1 VEAAFYNDLDASWQH
16 AWEQLV
22 CGVNDRHH
30 GFHTIQ
36 TATVDRYGLPQVRTV
51 ILRAVEPS
59 ETTLRFHTD
68 LRADKIRELQVQPTV
83 AVHAYH
89 ARGKLQLRLRGR
101 AQVHANDDVA
111 AQAWA
116 ASRPMSRTCYRMNP
130 GPGTPLTGPDAYQ
143 PGDAVD
149 ATGQDADIGYAHFCV
164 VVLHIDT
171 VEWLYLAAA
180 GHRRARWTRHNAAW
194 TGQWLAP

>member
-1 VEAAFYNDLDASWQH
+1 MEAAFYNDLDASWAH

-22 CGVNDRHH
+22 AGVNDRHH

-36 TATVDRYGLPQVRTV
+36 TATVDSDGLPQVRTV
-51 ILRAVEPS
+51 ILRAASPS

-68 LRADKIRELQVQPTV
+68 TRAGKIGDLQAQPIV

-89 ARGKLQLRLRGR
+89 APGKLQLRLRGR
-101 AQVHANDDVA
+101 AQVHVNDDVA

-116 ASRPMSRTCYRMNP
+116 ESRPMSRTCYRMDP
-130 GPGTPLTGPDAYQ
+130 GPGTALTGPDAYR
-143 PGDAVD
+143 PGDAVEVTAQNPD
-149 ATGQDADIGYAHFCV
+149 VGYAQFCV
-164 VVLHIDT
+164 VVLHIDS

-180 GHRRARWTRHNAAW
+180 GHRRARWTRHNGRW